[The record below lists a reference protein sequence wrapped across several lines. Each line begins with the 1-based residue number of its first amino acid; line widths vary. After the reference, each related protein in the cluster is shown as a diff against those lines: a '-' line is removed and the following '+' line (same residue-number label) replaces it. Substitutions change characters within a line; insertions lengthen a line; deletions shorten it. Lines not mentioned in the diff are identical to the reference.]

1 MTRHFNSIKL
11 TLITIVILFI
21 LYLNVF
27 ESDQHFEN
35 VFLKNKKNNNTTVIT
50 TSTDSNELECLHTQK
65 QRQKRMQKYCAQNRV
80 SKE

>member
-1 MTRHFNSIKL
+1 MSRPFNSIKL

-27 ESDQHFEN
+27 EPDQNFEN
-35 VFLKNKKNNNTTVIT
+35 AFLKNKKNNNTTVIT
-50 TSTDSNELECLHTQK
+50 TSTDSKKLECLHTQN
-65 QRQKRMQKYCAQNRV
+65 QRQKRIQEYCVQNRV

>member
-35 VFLKNKKNNNTTVIT
+35 VFWKNKNTTVIT
-50 TSTDSNELECLHTQK
+50 TSADSNELECLHTQK
-65 QRQKRMQKYCAQNRV
+65 QRQKRIQEYCVQNRV

>member
-11 TLITIVILFI
+11 TLITIAILFI

-27 ESDQHFEN
+27 ESDQNFEN

-50 TSTDSNELECLHTQK
+50 TSTDSKKLECLHTQN
-65 QRQKRMQKYCAQNRV
+65 QRQKRIQEYCVQNRV

>member
-27 ESDQHFEN
+27 ESDQNFEN
-35 VFLKNKKNNNTTVIT
+35 VFLKNENNSNTTVIT

-65 QRQKRMQKYCAQNRV
+65 QRQKRIQEYCAQNMV

>member
-35 VFLKNKKNNNTTVIT
+35 VFWKNKNTTVIT
-50 TSTDSNELECLHTQK
+50 TSADSNELECLHTQK
-65 QRQKRMQKYCAQNRV
+65 QRQKRIQEYCAQNMV

>member
-11 TLITIVILFI
+11 ALITIVILFI

-27 ESDQHFEN
+27 ESDQNFKN
-35 VFLKNKKNNNTTVIT
+35 VFSKNKKNNHTTVIT

-65 QRQKRMQKYCAQNRV
+65 QRQKRIQEYCAQNRV